1 MTPPQ
6 QMILWTLRIDRWC
19 DPFEEDQPDVVS
31 GVHVVLCKRV
41 GQIREKEKE
50 RERERA
56 CTTATRN
63 VLGWPRRVGLGMSGS
78 CSLPCDLST
87 GQHLQQQT

>member
-1 MTPPQ
+1 
-6 QMILWTLRIDRWC
+6 MILWTLRIDRWC

-50 RERERA
+50 RERESMHY
-56 CTTATRN
+56 RN
-63 VLGWPRRVGLGMSGS
+63 QECLRMA
-78 CSLPCDLST
+78 
-87 GQHLQQQT
+87 